1 MKTQLFV
8 QALKLN
14 IFTNT
19 QHFLINEKKTLIAI
33 SSNIKISLS
42 FTFTYLLI
50 INVQDMPAAKRIAQ
64 QIKYMNKK
72 LLLILKD
79 AKQY

>member
-1 MKTQLFV
+1 M

-14 IFTNT
+14 IFTST

>member
-1 MKTQLFV
+1 M

-14 IFTNT
+14 VFTST
-19 QHFLINEKKTLIAI
+19 QHFLINEKKILIAI
-33 SSNIKISLS
+33 SSNAKISLS

-50 INVQDMPAAKRIAQ
+50 INAQDVPAVERIAQ

-79 AKQY
+79 AK